1 MIKKS
6 EKFILYLILIV
17 LTVITV
23 FPIIYTAAASFK
35 TNIEI
40 MTDPARILPKNP
52 SFENYI
58 QAWTHPDFQFGRLTW
73 NSTYYTVISVF
84 IALMQSSMCGYVFA
98 RGNFPFKKVV
108 FACFSALL
116 FIKLGGVSIY
126 ATFKVLNLVNLTNSL
141 WALMLVHFFSVP
153 IVNIYLVKGYVE
165 ALPNALFEAAKIDGA
180 SFIGIFLKIVL
191 PLLKPLMAT
200 IAIFAFQASW
210 NDYIMPAIFTSTVPS
225 QRTLMVGLMAIKNSS
240 GAATSW
246 NLLLAGSTMTLI
258 PILVAYGFGNRYFI
272 QGLTA
277 GAVKG

>member
-40 MTDPARILPKNP
+40 MTDPASILPKNP

-73 NSTYYTVISVF
+73 NSTYYTIISVF

-165 ALPNALFEAAKIDGA
+165 ALPNASFEAAKIDGA

-200 IAIFAFQASW
+200 IAILAFQASW
-210 NDYIMPAIFTSTVPS
+210 DDYIMGYHS
-225 QRTLMVGLMAIKNSS
+225 L
-240 GAATSW
+240 
-246 NLLLAGSTMTLI
+246 
-258 PILVAYGFGNRYFI
+258 
-272 QGLTA
+272 
-277 GAVKG
+277 